1 VIERD
6 GLRFYTAADINHGK
20 VREAMRKV
28 GDDLTR
34 AQFPE
39 TFRDRKGS
47 RNSGHPYGPH
57 RPEDAPTVIEVKGAG
72 RYAKAELVPVSPAL
86 LKQRARI
93 NHRAHEDAKR

>member
-1 VIERD
+1 VIDRN
-6 GLRFYTAADINHGK
+6 GQRFYTAADTNMGK

-28 GDDLTR
+28 GDDLMR

-39 TFRDRKGS
+39 DYEPRR
-47 RNSGHPYGPH
+47 GHPYGPH

-72 RYAKAELVPVSPAL
+72 RYAQPTIVPVSPAL

>member
-34 AQFPE
+34 AQFPPE
-39 TFRDRKGS
+39 PRR
-47 RNSGHPYGPH
+47 GHPYGPH
-57 RPEDAPTVIEVKGAG
+57 DPNTAPTVIEVKGAG

>member
-1 VIERD
+1 VIDRN
-6 GLRFYTAADINHGK
+6 GQRFYTAADTHMGK

-28 GDDLTR
+28 GDDLMR

-39 TFRDRKGS
+39 DYEPRR
-47 RNSGHPYGPH
+47 GHQYGPH
-57 RPEDAPTVIEVKGAG
+57 APDDAPQLVEVYPPGKWP
-72 RYAKAELVPVSPAL
+72 KIVKVPIAPAL